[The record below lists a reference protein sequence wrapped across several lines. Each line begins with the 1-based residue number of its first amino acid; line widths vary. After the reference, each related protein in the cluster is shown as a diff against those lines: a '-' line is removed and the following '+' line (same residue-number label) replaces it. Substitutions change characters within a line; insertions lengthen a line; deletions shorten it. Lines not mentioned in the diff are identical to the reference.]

1 MTTAHNM
8 AELDSGAAATDAF
21 ASSPNSDHHN
31 QRTHEDAPPPR
42 ARFMCSFGGKILPR
56 PHDNQLRYVGGD
68 TRIITVHRHAT
79 TFRSLLDK
87 LSKFAG
93 TNHISVKYQLLS
105 EDLDA
110 LITVTTDEDV
120 ENMMDEYDRLAH
132 NQKTAR
138 LRLFLF
144 STEADSRNSS
154 ISSISSILNGSA
166 KREHWFFDAL
176 NGGSGPDSAL
186 ERGRSEVS
194 SIMSEVPDYLFGL
207 DTSDDPTPRE
217 GKLKNRSISGRDT
230 SSPGPVLSS
239 PFCSMSSV
247 SGAATFVPSVPDLRP
262 VKTRPINPTPVPEW
276 KEPTVEKVVET
287 DDPTDVEQIG
297 YSGKPMVH
305 YIPDPH
311 FPGPAVQNMPVYY
324 LPGSVPPPNVPLQ
337 HVPVRAPYVHSYP
350 THPGQ
355 IPVGYH
361 QQAPGMGQVY
371 RQIQGVDPSGRLV
384 TDGMNQQLYY
394 EVRNPGVMPHYQ
406 GMVAPGGAEEM
417 QGMGPEGKVGRVS
430 WSS

>member
-1 MTTAHNM
+1 
-8 AELDSGAAATDAF
+8 
-21 ASSPNSDHHN
+21 
-31 QRTHEDAPPPR
+31 
-42 ARFMCSFGGKILPR
+42 
-56 PHDNQLRYVGGD
+56 
-68 TRIITVHRHAT
+68 
-79 TFRSLLDK
+79 
-87 LSKFAG
+87 
-93 TNHISVKYQLLS
+93 
-105 EDLDA
+105 
-110 LITVTTDEDV
+110 
-120 ENMMDEYDRLAH
+120 MMDEYDRLAH

-154 ISSISSILNGSA
+154 ISSISSILNGSV

-176 NGGSGPDSAL
+176 NGGSGPGSAL

-217 GKLKNRSISGRDT
+217 SKLKERSIANEIASGRDT
-230 SSPGPVLSS
+230 SSPGLVVSS
-239 PFCSMSSV
+239 PFCSMSST
-247 SGAATFVPSVPDLRP
+247 STAAPFLPSVSDLRP

-276 KEPTVEKVVET
+276 KEPAVEKVAET
-287 DDPTDVEQIG
+287 EDPTDVEQIG

-305 YIPDPH
+305 YIPDTH
-311 FPGPAVQNMPVYY
+311 FPGPVVQNIPFFYV
-324 LPGSVPPPNVPLQ
+324 PGSVPPLQ
-337 HVPVRAPYVHSYP
+337 HLPVRAPYVHSYQAP
-350 THPGQ
+350 SGQ

-371 RQIQGVDPSGRLV
+371 RQIQGVDPSGRMV

-394 EVRNPGVMPHYQ
+394 DVRNPGVVPQYQ
-406 GMVAPGGAEEM
+406 GMVAPGGAEEV
-417 QGMGPEGKVGRVS
+417 QGMGPEARVGRVS